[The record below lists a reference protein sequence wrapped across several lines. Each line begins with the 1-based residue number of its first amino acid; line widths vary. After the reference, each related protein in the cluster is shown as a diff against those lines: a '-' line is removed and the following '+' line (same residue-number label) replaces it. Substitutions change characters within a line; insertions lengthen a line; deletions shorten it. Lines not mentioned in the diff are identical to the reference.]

1 MANVVMK
8 VKIMPTGV
16 DVDLDRIGEKVR
28 ELAPEKVEI
37 RDIGVQP
44 IAFGLKALIVAA
56 VMPDE
61 GNIGEEFV
69 DRIKEIEGVESA
81 EIESVELL

>member
-8 VKIMPTGV
+8 VKVMPADV
-16 DVDLDRIGEKVR
+16 DVDLDKIGEKVR
-28 ELAPEKVEI
+28 EVAPEKVEI

-69 DRIKEIEGVESA
+69 ERIKEIEGVESA

>member
-1 MANVVMK
+1 MK
-8 VKIMPTGV
+8 VKIMPSDV

>member
-1 MANVVMK
+1 MK
-8 VKIMPTGV
+8 VKIMPSDV
-16 DVDLDRIGEKVR
+16 DIDLDRIGEKVR

>member
-1 MANVVMK
+1 LANVVMK
-8 VKIMPTGV
+8 VKVMPADV
-16 DVDLDRIGEKVR
+16 DVDLDKIGEKVR
-28 ELAPEKVEI
+28 EVAPEKVEI

-69 DRIKEIEGVESA
+69 ESIKEIEGVESA

>member
-8 VKIMPTGV
+8 IKVMPTGV
-16 DVDLDRIGEKVR
+16 DVDLDAVAEKVR
-28 ELAPEKVEI
+28 EVAPEKVEI
-37 RDIGVQP
+37 RDVGIQP

-61 GNIGEEFV
+61 GNIGDEFV
-69 DRIKEIEGVESA
+69 EKIRGIEGVESA
-81 EIESVELL
+81 EVESVELL

>member
-1 MANVVMK
+1 MK